1 MIDFEWDATKKKKT
15 ETHEK
20 SSMDMVEEMDTMRSQ
35 YDFSQGVCGKHHKA
49 YQQGTN
55 VILLE
60 PDLAKIFKDS
70 ESVNRVLRM
79 LVDIADSQVH
89 GRATHN

>member
-1 MIDFEWDATKKKKT
+1 MIDFEWNVTKERKTGRMKKG
-15 ETHEK
+15 
-20 SSMDMVEEMDTMRSQ
+20 SMDMVEETDTMRSQ
-35 YDFSQGVCGKHHKA
+35 YDFSKGVRGKHHEA

-70 ESVNRVLRM
+70 QSVNRALRM
-79 LVDIADSQVH
+79 LVDIAGSEVH
-89 GRATHN
+89 SRATHN